1 MLYKFRSP
9 ANPEFTTDI
18 LKNNRLFCADFRELN
33 DPMEGTYDTLVS
45 GPHATHRAQVEEIYN
60 GKIRSRVCS
69 LSRTYKHHAMWAY
82 YAGDY
87 SGLAIEIDLPDG
99 AATPIDY
106 ASGSRIQKWGDGDN
120 AYQIAQRIL
129 TTKHA
134 HWAHEQEVR
143 ILYDGN
149 HYKLPQ
155 NSIRRVIIGSR
166 ASKDFL
172 QEVSAVCAKRD
183 IAVTK
188 LGVRNGQLHAR

>member
-1 MLYKFRSP
+1 
-9 ANPEFTTDI
+9 
-18 LKNNRLFCADFRELN
+18 
-33 DPMEGTYDTLVS
+33 MEGTYDTLVS

-106 ASGSRIQKWGDGDN
+106 ASGSRIQKWGGGDD
-120 AYQIAQRIL
+120 AYQIALRIL

-143 ILYDGN
+143 ILYDGK
-149 HYKLPQ
+149 HYELPK
-155 NSIRRVIIGSR
+155 NSIRRVIMGSR
-166 ASKDFL
+166 ASGDFT
-172 QEVSAVCAKRD
+172 QEVTALCACQG
-183 IAVTK
+183 ITVSK
-188 LGVRNGQLHAR
+188 LGARSGELHAQ